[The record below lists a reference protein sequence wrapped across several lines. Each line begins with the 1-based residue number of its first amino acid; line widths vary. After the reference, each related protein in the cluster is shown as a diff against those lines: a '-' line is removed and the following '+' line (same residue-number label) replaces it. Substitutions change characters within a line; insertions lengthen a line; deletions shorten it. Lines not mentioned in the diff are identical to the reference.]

1 MISLAAKRKG
11 KKSRAILRILL
22 IAMAALLALCYIG
35 YQVYTIVSP
44 TVKTQTAYKTSEYQT
59 INTQVYVIRKE
70 TEITGASSG
79 VMVPAVANGSRVAK
93 DDTVAYVFEDSASAE
108 RYAKS
113 LEIQQEIDRC
123 DGFSDNNAAL
133 TDVERLDEEVDNNFL
148 LYLDA
153 LDSGNYAD
161 ACERAGEFNDT
172 LTRFKIATGETI
184 DFTQKKAELQK
195 QLETLKGEIKQ
206 LSTIT
211 ASGAGYYVSSTDGY
225 EHMIEYDQAPNLTVE
240 QVEKAKDTSQ
250 PPAASEGTMGK
261 LIQDFDWYLAC
272 VVDVDQIAD
281 FEVGDAVRVSLPNAV
296 AEPLD
301 TTVAAL
307 NNESDGRAALILK
320 CNQMSEQLAT
330 LRIEDARIILAEY
343 KGLKIPSA
351 AVRTNEDGEKGVY
364 VLKGNIALFK
374 KIDILYST
382 EDYVIV
388 SLNSEDNEVKIYE
401 QVITEGKD
409 ISDGKIIR

>member
-1 MISLAAKRKG
+1 M
-11 KKSRAILRILL
+11 LRVLFTVV
-22 IAMAALLALCYIG
+22 AVLLALCYIG
-35 YQVYTIVSP
+35 YQVYIIVSP
-44 TVKTQTAYKTSEYQT
+44 AVKTQTVYKSREYQT
-59 INTQVYVIRKE
+59 ISTQVYVIRKE

-79 VMVPAVANGSRVAK
+79 VMVPAVTNGSRVAK

-123 DGFSDNNAAL
+123 EGFSDNNAAL
-133 TDVERLDEEVDNNFL
+133 TDVERLDEEVDSNFL
-148 LYLDA
+148 QYLDA
-153 LDSGNYAD
+153 LDSGDYTA
-161 ACERAGEFNDT
+161 ACDLAAEFNDT

-211 ASGAGYYVSSTDGY
+211 ASGAGYYVSSTDNY
-225 EHMIEYDQAPNLTVE
+225 EHKVDYDQALNLTVE
-240 QVEKAKDTSQ
+240 QVEQALDTST
-250 PPAASEGTMGK
+250 PPSEIEGSMGK

-272 VVDVDQIAD
+272 VVNVNQIAD
-281 FEVGDAVRVSLPNAV
+281 FEVGDTVRVSLPNAV
-296 AEPLD
+296 SEPID

-307 NNESDGRAALILK
+307 NNEPDGCAALILK

-330 LRIEDARIILAEY
+330 LRIEDAEIILAEY
-343 KGLKIPSA
+343 EGLKIPSA
-351 AVRTNEDGEKGVY
+351 AVRTNEKGEKGVY

-388 SLNSEDNEVKIYE
+388 SLNSENNEVKIYE

-409 ISDGKIIR
+409 ISDGKVIR

>member
-1 MISLAAKRKG
+1 M
-11 KKSRAILRILL
+11 LRVLL
-22 IAMAALLALCYIG
+22 ITLAVLLILCYVG
-35 YQVYTIVSP
+35 YQIYTIATP
-44 TVKTQTAYKTSEYQT
+44 PVKMQTAYKTSEYQT
-59 INTQVYVIRKE
+59 IDTQVYVIRKE
-70 TEITGASSG
+70 SEIAGASSG

-108 RYAKS
+108 RYVKS

-123 DGFSDNNAAL
+123 EGFSGNNAAL
-133 TDVERLDEEVDNNFL
+133 TDVERLDEEVDSNFL

-153 LDSGNYAD
+153 LDSGNYAA
-161 ACERAGEFNDT
+161 ACALAGEFNDT

-195 QLETLKGEIKQ
+195 QLETLKGEIRQ
-206 LSTIT
+206 LSAIT
-211 ASGAGYYVSSTDGY
+211 ASGAGYYVGSTDGY
-225 EHMIEYDQAPNLTVE
+225 EHRVEYDRALDLTVE
-240 QVEKAKDTSQ
+240 QVEKALDTSQ
-250 PPAASEGTMGK
+250 PPSLSEGTMGK

-272 VVDVDQIAD
+272 VVNVDQTAD
-281 FEVGDAVRVSLPNAV
+281 FEVGDTVRVSLPNAA
-296 AEPLD
+296 AEPID

-307 NNESDGRAALILK
+307 NNEPDGRAALILK
-320 CNQMSEQLAT
+320 CNQMNEQLAT
-330 LRIEDARIILAEY
+330 LRIEDAEIIQAEY
-343 KGLKIPSA
+343 DGLRIPST

-382 EDYVIV
+382 DDYVIV
-388 SLNSEDNEVKIYE
+388 SLNSENNEVKLYE

-409 ISDGKIIR
+409 ISDGKVIR

>member
-1 MISLAAKRKG
+1 MAVKG
-11 KKSRAILRILL
+11 KNKKSRAVLRVLFTVV
-22 IAMAALLALCYIG
+22 AVLLALCYIG
-35 YQVYTIVSP
+35 YQVYIIVSP
-44 TVKTQTAYKTSEYQT
+44 AVKTQTVYKSREYQT
-59 INTQVYVIRKE
+59 ISTQVYVIRKE
-70 TEITGASSG
+70 TEIIGASSG
-79 VMVPAVANGSRVAK
+79 VMVPAVTNGSRVAK

-123 DGFSDNNAAL
+123 EGFSDNNAAL
-133 TDVERLDEEVDNNFL
+133 TDVERLDEEVDSNFL
-148 LYLDA
+148 QYLDA
-153 LDSGNYAD
+153 LDSGDYTA
-161 ACERAGEFNDT
+161 ACDLAGEFNDT

-211 ASGAGYYVSSTDGY
+211 ASGAGYYVSSTDNY
-225 EHMIEYDQAPNLTVE
+225 EHKIDYDQALNLTVE
-240 QVEKAKDTSQ
+240 QVEQALDTST
-250 PPAASEGTMGK
+250 PPSEIEGSMGK

-272 VVDVDQIAD
+272 VVNVNQIAD
-281 FEVGDAVRVSLPNAV
+281 FEVGDTVRVSLPNAV
-296 AEPLD
+296 SEPID

-307 NNESDGRAALILK
+307 NNEPDGRAALILK

-330 LRIEDARIILAEY
+330 LRIEDAEIILAEY
-343 KGLKIPSA
+343 EGLKIPSA
-351 AVRTNEDGEKGVY
+351 AVRTNEKGEKGVY

-388 SLNSEDNEVKIYE
+388 SLNSENNEVKIYE

-409 ISDGKIIR
+409 ISDGKVIR